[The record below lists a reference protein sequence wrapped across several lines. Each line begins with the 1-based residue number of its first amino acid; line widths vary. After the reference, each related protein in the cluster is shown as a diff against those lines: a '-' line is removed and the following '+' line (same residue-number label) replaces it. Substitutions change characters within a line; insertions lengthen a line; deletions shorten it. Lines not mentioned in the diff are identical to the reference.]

1 MGSQGLVSKTDGLN
15 FALPLVV
22 EAKKMMW
29 KELKRRRGLLMTVGQ
44 RLFWSLGRS
53 DLGGEGV
60 TLPNISRP
68 LFSSFTAQSIH
79 WFPRLGQGWVEIL
92 VKKGTVLLPNI
103 SPRTLSDHVS
113 QHCDV
118 IRGQKSDVFTFG
130 ISSRTW
136 LRRGGCSLSNSAGF
150 VCLCLLCK
158 RPY

>member
-1 MGSQGLVSKTDGLN
+1 
-15 FALPLVV
+15 
-22 EAKKMMW
+22 
-29 KELKRRRGLLMTVGQ
+29 MTVGQ

-118 IRGQKSDVFTFG
+118 IRGQKSDVFSLVFPVVRG
-130 ISSRTW
+130 CVGEEAVCRIRQVLSVCAYCARDRID
-136 LRRGGCSLSNSAGF
+136 LGGCQA
-150 VCLCLLCK
+150 
-158 RPY
+158 

>member
-1 MGSQGLVSKTDGLN
+1 MTSPMGSQGLVSKTDGLN

-68 LFSSFTAQSIH
+68 LFSSFTAPIH
-79 WFPRLGQGWVEIL
+79 PLVSQTGARLGRDPR
-92 VKKGTVLLPNI
+92 KKGNCAV
-103 SPRTLSDHVS
+103 
-113 QHCDV
+113 
-118 IRGQKSDVFTFG
+118 
-130 ISSRTW
+130 
-136 LRRGGCSLSNSAGF
+136 A
-150 VCLCLLCK
+150 
-158 RPY
+158 